1 MSETKTKTKT
11 LEQRIGLL
19 EKEIR
24 NLKRQNQAT
33 IEHMTK
39 TDKFVI
45 AHETLRQQL
54 QDDFK

>member
-1 MSETKTKTKT
+1 MSEIKT

-33 IEHMTK
+33 IQHMTQ
-39 TDKFVI
+39 TDKMVLR
-45 AHETLRQQL
+45 HEKMMRHL
-54 QDDFK
+54 QDAHK